1 MPPRKPRA
9 PRSPSAGKVTRLP
22 LAPPPDTERERIDQA
37 LAEMALAVASTQ
49 ALSES
54 HRAQLTILVSL
65 LQAKACFLLELDA
78 ARGQLQI
85 ACSRGRNDARI
96 VAVTPGEGPVGR
108 AFSER
113 RVVREGQLI
122 AAPVPGA
129 EAPLGCLVVL
139 DSKLG
144 LSDSLV
150 LAFAAHIASGW
161 EVARLRDEASRRSK
175 DLQTAIAGLKSLEK
189 NREELLSNVSHD
201 LKNPLTT
208 VKAYL
213 TMLGQGKLGELPER
227 QLRAVQTCERNADR
241 LLRMVQD
248 LLLLSRLQSGKMILN
263 QRPFGLKAL
272 TQDIIQGLT
281 PVAEQARVRMALGP
295 SSEVFIRGDRERM
308 AEAFTHLIEHA
319 IHQCELGG
327 TVQIAVRSPDGA
339 LAEITLHDDGLGME
353 ADQVEHLFDAFH
365 RSTVPAEDRHRGA
378 TLGLPIVGKVV
389 QLHGGRIE
397 TQSRLGEGTRF
408 RVVLPA
414 FAAAV
419 SRSAEVAPPR
429 SGEILLVEDDRD
441 CREVLI
447 ELLEQEGYSVMS
459 APTVDEAL
467 EQLKVC
473 RPAMVL
479 LDLRLAQE
487 DGRSVLRHVRGTPGL
502 EDVAVFLISGAS
514 EVAALSTGTGLDRI
528 DGFFEK
534 PLQLGK
540 LLDTVAAVVRPIRA
554 VPR

>member
-1 MPPRKPRA
+1 MPRKPRESTTPA
-9 PRSPSAGKVTRLP
+9 PGKITRLP
-22 LAPPPDTERERIDQA
+22 LPPAPDSERERIDHA

-49 ALSES
+49 GLAES
-54 HRAQLTILVSL
+54 HRAQLTILLAL
-65 LQAKACFLLELDA
+65 LQAKACFLLELDSS
-78 ARGQLQI
+78 RRQLSL

-96 VAVTPGEGPVGR
+96 VAATPGEGAVGI
-108 AFSER
+108 AFCER
-113 RVVREGQLI
+113 RVVREKQLI
-122 AAPVPGA
+122 AIPVPGA
-129 EAPLGCLVVL
+129 EVPLGCLVLL
-139 DSKLG
+139 DSKLPI
-144 LSDSLV
+144 SDSLA
-150 LAFAAHIASGW
+150 LAFAAHLAAGW
-161 EVARLRDEASRRSK
+161 EVARLRDDASRRSK

-213 TMLGQGKLGELPER
+213 TMLNQGKLGELSER
-227 QLRAVQTCERNADR
+227 QLKAVQTCERNADR

-248 LLLLSRLQSGKMILN
+248 LLLLSRLQSGKMLLN

-272 TQDIIQGLT
+272 ANDVIQGLT
-281 PVAEQARVRMALGP
+281 GIAEQAKVRVALGR
-295 SSEVFIRGDRERM
+295 SAEVFIRGDRERM
-308 AEAFTHLIEHA
+308 SEALAHLVEHS
-319 IHQCELGG
+319 IHECALGG
-327 TVQIAVRSPDGA
+327 TVELTISASEGS
-339 LAEITLHDDGLGME
+339 LAELTVQDDGVGME
-353 ADQVEHLFDAFH
+353 AERLEQLFDTFH
-365 RSTVPAEDRHRGA
+365 RSGVPSEERNRGA
-378 TLGLPIVGKVV
+378 SLGLPIVGKVV

-397 TQSRLGEGTRF
+397 TQSKLGEGTRF
-408 RVVLPA
+408 RIVLPA

-419 SRSAEVAPPR
+419 SRAEETAPPR

-467 EQLKVC
+467 DQLKRC

-487 DGRSVLRHVRGTPGL
+487 DGRSVLRHIRGTDGL
-502 EDVAVFLISGAS
+502 EDVAVYLISGAS
-514 EVAALSTGTGLDRI
+514 EVASLSTGTGLDRI

-554 VPR
+554 VQR

>member
-1 MPPRKPRA
+1 MPRKPRD
-9 PRSPSAGKVTRLP
+9 PSAAPSSKVTRLP
-22 LAPPPDTERERIDQA
+22 LRPPADSDRERIDQA

-49 ALSES
+49 GLTES
-54 HRAQLTILVSL
+54 HRAQLSILLTL

-78 ARGQLQI
+78 ARGRLSL
-85 ACSRGRNDARI
+85 ACSRGRNDPRI
-96 VAVTPGEGPVGR
+96 LAATPGEGPVGT
-108 AFSER
+108 AFHER
-113 RVVREGQLI
+113 RVVRDHQLI
-122 AAPVPGA
+122 AIPVPGG
-129 EAPLGCLVVL
+129 EAPLGCLVLL
-139 DSKLG
+139 DSKVAI
-144 LSDSLV
+144 SDSLA
-150 LAFAAHIASGW
+150 LAFAAHLAAGW
-161 EVARLRDEASRRSK
+161 EVARLRDESSRRSK

-213 TMLGQGKLGELPER
+213 TMLNQGKLGELSER
-227 QLRAVQTCERNADR
+227 QLKAVQTCERNADR

-248 LLLLSRLQSGKMILN
+248 LLLLSRLQSGKMLLN

-272 TQDIIQGLT
+272 ATDVVQGLT
-281 PVAEQARVRMALGP
+281 GIADQAKVRVSVGR

-308 AEAFTHLIEHA
+308 SEALAHLVEHA
-319 IHQCELGG
+319 IHECALGG
-327 TVQIAVRSPDGA
+327 TVEVTISASEGS
-339 LAEITLHDDGLGME
+339 LAELTVKDDGVGME
-353 ADQVEHLFDAFH
+353 AERLEHLFDSFH
-365 RSTVPAEDRHRGA
+365 RSSVPSEERNRGA
-378 TLGLPIVGKVV
+378 SLGLPIVGKVV

-397 TQSRLGEGTRF
+397 TQSKLGEGTRF
-408 RVVLPA
+408 RIFLPA

-419 SRSAEVAPPR
+419 SRSAELAPPR

-447 ELLEQEGYSVMS
+447 ELLEQEGYTVMS
-459 APTVDEAL
+459 APTVAEAL
-467 EQLKVC
+467 EQLERC

-487 DGRSVLRHVRGTPGL
+487 DGRGVLHHIRGTEGL
-502 EDVAVFLISGAS
+502 EDMAVYLISGAS
-514 EVAALSTGTGLDRI
+514 EVASLSTGTGLDRI

-540 LLDTVAAVVRPIRA
+540 LLDTVAAVVRPTRA
-554 VPR
+554 VQR